1 MQCQAITQCENF
13 IIRVFSTFHIDQKTT
28 LTQKLGKDDR
38 F

>member
-1 MQCQAITQCENF
+1 MQCQAITRCENF
-13 IIRVFSTFHIDQKTT
+13 IIRDFSTFHIDRKTT